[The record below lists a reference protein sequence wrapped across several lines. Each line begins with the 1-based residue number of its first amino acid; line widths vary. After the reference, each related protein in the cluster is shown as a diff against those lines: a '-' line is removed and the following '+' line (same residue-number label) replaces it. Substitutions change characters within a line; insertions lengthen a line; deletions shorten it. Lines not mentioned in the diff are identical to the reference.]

1 MLTTFIPF
9 SITIT
14 DGQMIPIRDIFLFRN
29 FTNELFA
36 DNTFKM
42 RYNVKSGDTPASLAY
57 YLYGS
62 ERYEWII
69 YCMNSIINPYYDW
82 PLSEDDFYDMIESKY
97 LNKKCLF
104 LEMDSFTNN
113 FTKDEVIT
121 HGSSDTAIV
130 DSWDR
135 TLCKIT
141 IRDVTG
147 TFEVGD
153 TVTTSSSTGIIAKII
168 DRAEDALHHFE
179 TLSGVQLDPYV
190 GYLQAYLN
198 SADETYVVT
207 NKQYEEKINDSKRAI
222 YVLKPD
228 YVRTAENYLVKNL
241 NKLSAFESE
250 NIFR

>member
-9 SITIT
+9 SITIN
-14 DGQMIPIRDIFLFRN
+14 DGQIIPVRDIFLFRN
-29 FTNELFA
+29 FMNELFA
-36 DNTFKM
+36 DNSFKI
-42 RYNVKSGDTPASLAY
+42 RYNIKSGDTPASIAY
-57 YLYGS
+57 YVYGS

-69 YCMNSIINPYYDW
+69 YCMNNIINPYYEW
-82 PLSEDDFYDMIESKY
+82 PLSENDFYDMIESKY

-113 FTKDEVIT
+113 FSKNEAIT
-121 HGSSDTAIV
+121 SGSATGIV

-141 IRDVTG
+141 ISNVTG
-147 TFEVGD
+147 EFEVGD
-153 TVTTSSSTGIIAKII
+153 NVTSSGSSGTIARII
-168 DRAEDALHHFE
+168 DKAEDALHHFE
-179 TLSGVQLDPYV
+179 TSNGVPLDPYV
-190 GYLQAYLN
+190 GYLQSYLN
-198 SADETYVVT
+198 SSSDLYAVT

-228 YVRTAENYLVKNL
+228 FVRTAENYLVKNL